1 MAAAA
6 ERPCPICGKAAG
18 ARPGNPFGPFCSE
31 RCRLADLGS
40 WLNGA
45 YRIAGDPVDGEDQ
58 ESRGAETETE
68 REAETEADTKS

>member
-1 MAAAA
+1 MAAAG
-6 ERPCPICGKAAG
+6 ERPCPICSKAAG

-45 YRIAGDPVDGEDQ
+45 YRIAGDPVDGGDGSEGSERRKDDD
-58 ESRGAETETE
+58 SETESE
-68 REAETEADTKS
+68 S

>member
-1 MAAAA
+1 MAAAV

-31 RCRLADLGS
+31 RCGLADLGS

-58 ESRGAETETE
+58 ESRGEMKTEAEAETET
-68 REAETEADTKS
+68 DTKS